1 MNLLVLVLLAQL
13 STTKRATC
21 TLENHTQILVHS
33 NGASEEIDDWYVRC
47 KVTIGDKVKSDE
59 NLPLAHPTEFPEAAA
74 AARDFVK
81 KNK

>member
-13 STTKRATC
+13 NAQSKRATC
-21 TLENHTQILVHS
+21 TIENHSYILVHN
-33 NGASEEIDDWYVRC
+33 NGAEEKDDWYVRC
-47 KVTIGDKVKSDE
+47 KIIIGDKVKSEE
-59 NLPLAHPTEFPEAAA
+59 NLPLAHPTEFPDAAA